1 MLYDRNP
8 VHRKLINP
16 WYDSRAL
23 CLAVILF
30 MLLVFLFALV
40 GVQLA
45 WESTAFR
52 EMAWLP
58 AVLAFLS
65 GAVML
70 STTVRLI
77 KRWKHR
83 HVRDWEYW

>member
-16 WYDSRAL
+16 WYDSRTL
-23 CLAVILF
+23 CLAIILF

-40 GVQLA
+40 GVRSA

-52 EMAWLP
+52 EMVWLP
-58 AVLAFLS
+58 ALLAILS
-65 GAVML
+65 GAVVL
-70 STTVRLI
+70 STTVRLV
-77 KRWKHR
+77 KRWKRR